1 MTDRRQ
7 FKATSIYVI
16 LQNIIDTELSDIEK
30 YIDEVSN
37 DLSAKQRKVDK
48 DYEVAVSQVESE
60 DSAHVHSFFEDD
72 IHKYHKIL
80 PIYTFNPTI
89 LMLYGFFENWL
100 KKLCDYHHRRKFSE
114 IKVSDLAGNN
124 YIEKS
129 RKYLNLVADI
139 DLSGVEKEWQ
149 QIIFIQKIRNCI
161 AHNNSNL
168 LTNKNVE
175 IEKQELFKF
184 VKSDNRFN
192 LDEEQGYFFI
202 QDKDFLK
209 EVIKL
214 FKLYLSN
221 ITSQL
226 SKRKVYARNTSMPY
240 DNTSW
245 GQEKTERLLKD
256 VIHGL
261 DLLDLNEK
269 RTDEFKDTDLKFNLR
284 GHFST
289 MAWNLT
295 KLYSFFC
302 DGDWEVKDRDIICK
316 KREEG
321 LEELKKI
328 YKAD

>member
-1 MTDRRQ
+1 MIDRRK

-16 LQNIIDTELSDIEK
+16 LQDIIDTELNDIEK
-30 YIDEVSN
+30 YIEEVAGE
-37 DLSAKQRKVDK
+37 LLEKQKKVDK
-48 DYEVAVSQVESE
+48 DYEAAIKQTQSE
-60 DSAHVHSFFEDD
+60 DGFYVNSFFEDD
-72 IHKYHKIL
+72 IHKYHRIL
-80 PIYTFNPTI
+80 PIYTFNPTL
-89 LMLYGFFENWL
+89 LMLYGLFENWL

-114 IKVSDLAGNN
+114 IKVNDLAGNN

-139 DLSGVEKEWQ
+139 DLSSVERVWQ
-149 QIIFIQKIRNCI
+149 QIAFIQKVRNCI

-168 LTNKNVE
+168 ITNKNAP
-175 IEKQELFKF
+175 IEKQELFNYI
-184 VKSDNRFN
+184 KSDTRFY
-192 LDEEQGYFFI
+192 LDEKQGNFFI
-202 QDKDFLK
+202 QDKEVLK
-209 EVIKL
+209 ETIHL
-214 FKLYLSN
+214 FKQYLST

-226 SKRKVYARNTSMPY
+226 SKKNVYVRNTSMPF

-245 GQEKTERLLKD
+245 GQEKTETLLKD

-261 DLLDLNEK
+261 ELLDLNDK

-284 GHFST
+284 GHFAS

-302 DGDWEVKDRDIICK
+302 DGDWEVKDRDLICN

-321 LEELKKI
+321 LEDLKKI
-328 YKAD
+328 YKSD